1 MPAVI
6 GALSARE
13 TRMRVVP
20 RKVSLSSQDVDGGLF
35 VLPSPSRQAVEVCAI
50 QTLTE
55 QDRALIAAARAAI
68 ARNYDGIHFNFTVGA
83 AVRCAGGRV
92 CTGVN
97 VYSLHG
103 ACAEQVALGA
113 AITQGERT
121 FQTIVAVRGP
131 EGEEIIPPCGNC
143 RQILCDYAPD
153 CQVILAPDGA
163 PGKVPARELLP
174 WAYRAQDEA

>member
-1 MPAVI
+1 MQ
-6 GALSARE
+6 R
-13 TRMRVVP
+13 
-20 RKVSLSSQDVDGGLF
+20 
-35 VLPSPSRQAVEVCAI
+35 
-50 QTLTE
+50 LTE
-55 QDRALIAAARAAI
+55 QDQALIAAARAAI
-68 ARNYDGIHFNFTVGA
+68 ARNYDSVRFNFTVGA

-92 CTGVN
+92 FTGVN

-113 AITQGERT
+113 AITQGERE

-153 CQVILAPDGA
+153 CQVILETDGA
-163 PGKVPARELLP
+163 LRKIPARDLLP
-174 WAYRAQDEA
+174 WAYRAQSEE